1 MNNLLKLK
9 SSFFLIILILFSLGS
24 ALQVF
29 AESAI
34 QCHCFTDRSYN
45 FADRFASDEYILAT
59 SFNSL
64 LAKSFALP
72 KRQIVMIKMNEGVA
86 QDDLLIGL
94 EIAKITGVDI
104 RKFLRLRKENNTWA
118 KIISGL
124 AQQETIKKDPLLEA
138 IKAGM
143 PVEDAGTRIVDEIIG
158 EFYQI
163 KPEEINKL
171 RMSGLNEK
179 EMNLIFI
186 LAHAREQN
194 PEVLV
199 EQYKKQGRSWSE
211 IAHNLGVE
219 PDATGKLVLAYP
231 ARQIPE

>member
-1 MNNLLKLK
+1 MSEGLLALLASLPIVAIFILMVGFRWPATKAMPFAFVITVLLA
-9 SSFFLIILILFSLGS
+9 FLVWKTPLIWVL
-24 ALQVF
+24 
-29 AESAI
+29 
-34 QCHCFTDRSYN
+34 
-45 FADRFASDEYILAT
+45 AS

-64 LAKSFALP
+64 LAKSFAIP
-72 KRQIVMIKMNEGVA
+72 KRQIVMIKMNERVA
-86 QDDLLIGL
+86 QDDLLNGL

-104 RKFLRLRKENNTWA
+104 RKFLRLHKENNTWE

-124 AQQETIKKDPLLEA
+124 SQQETIKKAPRFEV

-143 PVEDAGTRIVDEIIG
+143 RVEEAGIRIVDEIIG
-158 EFYQI
+158 ELYKI

-211 IAHNLGVE
+211 IAHNLGVAA
-219 PDATGKLVLAYP
+219 DATGKLIIAYP
-231 ARQIPE
+231 DRQIPE

>member
-1 MNNLLKLK
+1 
-9 SSFFLIILILFSLGS
+9 
-24 ALQVF
+24 
-29 AESAI
+29 
-34 QCHCFTDRSYN
+34 
-45 FADRFASDEYILAT
+45 
-59 SFNSL
+59 
-64 LAKSFALP
+64 
-72 KRQIVMIKMNEGVA
+72 
-86 QDDLLIGL
+86 LLIGL

-104 RKFLRLRKENNTWA
+104 RKFLRLHKENNTWE

-124 AQQETIKKDPLLEA
+124 SQQETIKKDPLLEV

-143 PVEDAGTRIVDEIIG
+143 PVEEAGIRIVDEIIG
-158 EFYQI
+158 ELYKI

-219 PDATGKLVLAYP
+219 PDATGKLIIAYP
-231 ARQIPE
+231 EIPE

>member
-1 MNNLLKLK
+1 MNLLKSKISL
-9 SSFFLIILILFSLGS
+9 FLITLIFFSLGS
-24 ALQVF
+24 SLHAF

-34 QCHCFTDRSYN
+34 QCHCFTERSYN
-45 FADRFASDEYILAT
+45 SADKFASDDYILVT

-64 LAKSFALP
+64 LARSFDIP

-86 QDDLLIGL
+86 QGDLLIGL
-94 EIAKITGVDI
+94 KVSKVTGIDI

-118 KIISGL
+118 QIISDL
-124 AQQETIKKDPLLEA
+124 QQQEKTKKDPLLEA
-138 IKAGM
+138 IKSGM
-143 PVEDAGTRIVDEIIG
+143 PVEEAGSRIADETIG

-163 KPEEINKL
+163 KPEEINKV

-219 PDATGKLVLAYP
+219 PDATGKLIIAYP
-231 ARQIPE
+231 EIPE